1 MLEELL
7 LLLLPPHAV
16 PIKREPTTS
25 IPNMEAIQRLRFGSP
40 SMKKPAN
47 IPPPV
52 ATNQSRFPKG
62 RADDDFTGITFA
74 AVVVIVKVEVAL
86 PPDLLRPTE
95 VGLSEQPIVA
105 LLEAQVRA
113 TVPAKPLAAAAVT
126 VEVPEVPADVIV
138 APVFVKE

>member
-1 MLEELL
+1 M
-7 LLLLPPHAV
+7 
-16 PIKREPTTS
+16 R
-25 IPNMEAIQRLRFGSP
+25 
-40 SMKKPAN
+40 KPAN

-52 ATNQSRFPKG
+52 ATNQNRFPKE

-86 PPDLLRPTE
+86 AAELLRATV

-105 LLEAQVRA
+105 LLEAQARA
-113 TVPAKPLAAAAVT
+113 TVPVKPLAAAAVI
-126 VEVPEVPADVIV
+126 VEIAEVPADAIV